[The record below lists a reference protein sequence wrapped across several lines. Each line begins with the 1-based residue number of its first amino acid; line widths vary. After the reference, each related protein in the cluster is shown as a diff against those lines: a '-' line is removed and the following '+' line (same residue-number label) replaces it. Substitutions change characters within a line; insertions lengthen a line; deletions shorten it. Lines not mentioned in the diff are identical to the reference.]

1 MKEGYLKKEDRK
13 KILLLTDD
21 IRVHSG
27 VAQIGREMVIHT
39 SHRYNWVQLAGAVQ
53 HPEKGKRI
61 DISEDNNKQAN
72 IDDSSV
78 ILYPT
83 DGYGNPDIL
92 KSIIEIEKPDAIFL
106 ITDPRYFTWLFQMEN
121 QIRKSIPII
130 YLNIWDSMPAPMYNK
145 EFYESCDAL
154 FGISKQTVGINEIV
168 LGEKA
173 EGKVIKYVPHGLNN
187 KIFKPIPKTDKDLQE
202 FKKYISRGKE
212 YDFTLLFN
220 SRNIRRKSIP
230 DTILAWKL
238 FIDKLPKEE
247 ADKCLFVLHTEPV
260 SDHGTDLGAVI
271 EYFFPNEEPNIVISN
286 EKLPTEQMNLLYNS
300 ADGVILISSAE
311 GWGLSLT
318 ESLLTGTPIIANT
331 TGGMQDQMRFEYDM
345 DEGPGVK
352 KGEWINFDKDFP
364 SNHRGTYKKH
374 GEWALPIYPT
384 NLSLVGSP
392 KTPYIY
398 DDKAS
403 FEDASNRIM
412 ELYKMGDKKR
422 KEIGKSGMEWAL
434 SDEAGFTSEKMSNRI
449 IEGIDEL
456 FDTWKPRAKFEFL
469 KDTDY
474 EPRVLKHEIIY

>member
-39 SHRYNWVQLAGAVQ
+39 SHRYNWVQLAGAVS

-61 DISEDNNKQAN
+61 DISLDNNKQAN

-83 DGYGNPDIL
+83 DGYGNPDVL

-154 FGISKQTVGINEIV
+154 FGISKQTVSINQIV

-173 EGKVIKYVPHGLNN
+173 DDKVIKYVPHGLNH
-187 KIFKPIPKTDKDLQE
+187 KMFKPISKTDKDLQE

-220 SRNIRRKSIP
+220 SRNIRRKSIS

-271 EYFFPNEEPNIVISN
+271 EYFFPDGEPNIVISN

-434 SDEAGFTSEKMSNRI
+434 SDEAGFTSEKMSGRI